1 MFGQLLTA
9 DAVSVSET
17 LTTALQVTAND
28 ISSVIA
34 VILPIGLAVFSS
46 LLVVR
51 YGKNF
56 FKAIIK

>member
-17 LTTALQVTAND
+17 LTTALQGTAND